1 MLKNT
6 LSKAL
11 NYYETF
17 HDILIADYNGII
29 EYSSVYD
36 RNKERFVN
44 EDITGMHILDVYP
57 ELTEKDSSILK
68 CLRTGHIIYDTPQL
82 LTSVNGVTSYYISTD
97 FPIIS
102 KGKTIG
108 VVETSREVSR
118 DEFFKFI
125 DKGIGRKQDL
135 YTLEDIKT
143 ENRKLLLIKSTVLK
157 VANSPSS
164 VLIIGETGTGKDMIA
179 QSLHSESY
187 RRNKPFVSQ
196 NCAAIPSTLLES
208 TFFGTVKGAFT
219 GAENSKG
226 LFELANGGTIFLDEI
241 NSMDMYLQAKILK
254 VVEDKSFRPIGASET
269 KKVDIRIISAMN
281 ENPEELIK
289 QGRFREDLFYRL
301 GVVTLNI
308 PALRD
313 RKEDIKYISKHYID
327 VYNKIFNKNVSSMS
341 AIVQD
346 VLDNHNW
353 NGNVRELQNVME
365 FIFNFIDKDRIQIE
379 DLPNYLYR
387 LDDNSL
393 QGEKDYS
400 NGGSEVFLNISNED
414 SLNKKLEKYEKS
426 LIKKALSETDSL
438 KNAAERLQISEPALQ
453 YKLRK
458 YNLK

>member
-1 MLKNT
+1 
-6 LSKAL
+6 
-11 NYYETF
+11 
-17 HDILIADYNGII
+17 
-29 EYSSVYD
+29 
-36 RNKERFVN
+36 
-44 EDITGMHILDVYP
+44 
-57 ELTEKDSSILK
+57 
-68 CLRTGHIIYDTPQL
+68 
-82 LTSVNGVTSYYISTD
+82 
-97 FPIIS
+97 
-102 KGKTIG
+102 
-108 VVETSREVSR
+108 
-118 DEFFKFI
+118 
-125 DKGIGRKQDL
+125 
-135 YTLEDIKT
+135 
-143 ENRKLLLIKSTVLK
+143 
-157 VANSPSS
+157 
-164 VLIIGETGTGKDMIA
+164 
-179 QSLHSESY
+179 
-187 RRNKPFVSQ
+187 
-196 NCAAIPSTLLES
+196 
-208 TFFGTVKGAFT
+208 
-219 GAENSKG
+219 
-226 LFELANGGTIFLDEI
+226 
-241 NSMDMYLQAKILK
+241 MYLQAKILK